1 MTREGRQKELVPT
14 RTMSRAAVWD
24 LAGAEGFQSPRS
36 CHPGGAHDIATQV
49 ASARSAFETRRAKL
63 FSLDVCRGIVANFSG
78 PCIFSRAEREGCLV
92 CELQPKPLASLT
104 RSGGDF
110 FCSSYNETPGPCPRA
125 EHSQSCSLLSRGAR
139 AMFSRTTPKRPSP
152 ALARSASDF
161 CELQRPVLFSRAER
175 ERFLRSTATSGRFS
189 GAERERS
196 PPP

>member
-63 FSLDVCRGIVANFSG
+63 FFPRCLPRDCREFQWPMHLLSRGARGMSCLRTTAQAARLSHAERGRFFLLELQRNARPLPSRRAQPKLLASLARSASDFFPNYTQTPV
-78 PCIFSRAEREGCLV
+78 PCSRAERERL
-92 CELQPKPLASLT
+92 LRIAA
-104 RSGGDF
+104 
-110 FCSSYNETPGPCPRA
+110 PRT
-125 EHSQSCSLLSRGAR
+125 LLSRGAR
-139 AMFSRTTPKRPSP
+139 AISAKYSHIWSLLWRG
-152 ALARSASDF
+152 ARAI
-161 CELQRPVLFSRAER
+161 
-175 ERFLRSTATSGRFS
+175 
-189 GAERERS
+189 

>member
-63 FSLDVCRGIVANFSG
+63 FFPRCLPRDCREFQW
-78 PCIFSRAEREGCLV
+78 PMHLLSRGARGMSCLRTTAQAARLSHAERG
-92 CELQPKPLASLT
+92 
-104 RSGGDF
+104 RF

-139 AMFSRTTPKRPSP
+139 AIFFPNYTQTPVP
-152 ALARSASDF
+152 
-161 CELQRPVLFSRAER
+161 CSRAER
-175 ERFLRSTATSGRFS
+175 ERLLRIAAPRTLLSR
-189 GAERERS
+189 GARAISAKYSHIWSLLWRGARAI

>member
-110 FCSSYNETPGPCPRA
+110 FARATTKRQAPALAPSTAKAARFSRA
-125 EHSQSCSLLSRGAR
+125 ERERFFPELHPNARPLLSRGAR
-139 AMFSRTTPKRPSP
+139 ATFANCSAPYSS
-152 ALARSASDF
+152 LARSASDF
-161 CELQRPVLFSRAER
+161 CEVQPHLVASLA
-175 ERFLRSTATSGRFS
+175 RSASD
-189 GAERERS
+189 